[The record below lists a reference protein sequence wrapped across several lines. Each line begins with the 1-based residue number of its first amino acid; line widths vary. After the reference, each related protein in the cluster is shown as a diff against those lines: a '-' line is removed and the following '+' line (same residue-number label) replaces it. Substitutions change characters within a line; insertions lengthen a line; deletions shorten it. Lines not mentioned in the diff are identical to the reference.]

1 MLSGDRPP
9 AVLTK
14 HLGFMLT
21 WAGRRSAGRFA
32 ERLAPLGIHPRHF
45 GVMLLIDARPG
56 LTQHE
61 LGGAAAID
69 PSSMV
74 GVLDELEER
83 GLAERRSHPDDRR
96 KRTVHL
102 TAKGKRVLEQAR
114 EQAERA
120 GREHFEPLTAAER
133 KELGRLLRK
142 LAGVD

>member
-1 MLSGDRPP
+1 MLSADRPP
-9 AVLTK
+9 AVLANY
-14 HLGFMLT
+14 LGFMLN
-21 WAGRRSAGRFA
+21 WAGQRSARAFA

-45 GVMLLIDARPG
+45 GVMLLIDASPG

-61 LGGAAAID
+61 LGEAAAID

-83 GLAERRSHPDDRR
+83 GLAERRPHPDDRR

-102 TAKGKRVLEQAR
+102 TAKGTRVLEQAR
-114 EQAERA
+114 TEGKGA
-120 GREHFEPLTAAER
+120 GRDHFAPLTAAER